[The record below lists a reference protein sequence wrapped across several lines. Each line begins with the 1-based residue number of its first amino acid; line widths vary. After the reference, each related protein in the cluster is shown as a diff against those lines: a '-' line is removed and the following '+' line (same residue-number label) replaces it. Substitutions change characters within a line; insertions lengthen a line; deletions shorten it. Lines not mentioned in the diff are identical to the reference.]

1 MSIFGLH
8 EILLPAALFPP
19 WLQEGKKWTQ
29 NNGTERINVSTVTQP
44 NGDIL
49 ITFDDASTLNITST
63 DLC

>member
-1 MSIFGLH
+1 MAFVGF
-8 EILLPAALFPP
+8 EDILFNVTQFP

-29 NNGTERINVSTVTQP
+29 NNGTERINISTVSQP

-63 DLC
+63 ALC